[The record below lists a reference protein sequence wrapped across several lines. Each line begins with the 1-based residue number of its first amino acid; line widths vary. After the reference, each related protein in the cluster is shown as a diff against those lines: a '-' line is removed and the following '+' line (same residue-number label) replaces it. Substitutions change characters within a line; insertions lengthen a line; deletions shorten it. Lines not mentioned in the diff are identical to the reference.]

1 MTCINSL
8 LESPLFS
15 DFRMR
20 NRLKIFIETKL
31 GLETITSKDFNDRYR
46 AEYFFNLYFLTDIIR
61 DAKDY
66 INFEHDVY
74 DPELQ
79 TLFFLFL
86 IHSLNQFPDEASWIS
101 FLDEADEI
109 KTQHI
114 IEGVSKVWL
123 DFQTQLIQGMLFM
136 EVPLEEDED
145 IAIKAG
151 DEVSIP
157 SDDDV
162 SGGYVFN
169 SGLED
174 EEPDN

>member
-1 MTCINSL
+1 M
-8 LESPLFS
+8 
-15 DFRMR
+15 
-20 NRLKIFIETKL
+20 
-31 GLETITSKDFNDRYR
+31 
-46 AEYFFNLYFLTDIIR
+46 
-61 DAKDY
+61 
-66 INFEHDVY
+66 
-74 DPELQ
+74 
-79 TLFFLFL
+79 
-86 IHSLNQFPDEASWIS
+86 
-101 FLDEADEI
+101 DEADEI

-174 EEPDN
+174 